1 MQIGGIVLCGGQS
14 LRMGRPKAWLPFG
27 DEVLLQRVV
36 RILGEVVQ
44 PIVVVAAPRQV
55 LPALPHDVEIVRDD
69 VEHRGPLGG
78 LVAGLAALNGR
89 VDAAYLS
96 GCDLPFLSP
105 AFIRRMIAFE
115 VTAVPRVDGYLHPL
129 AATYS
134 MSVIHTARA
143 LLNADQRRLIGLFDH
158 VATRIVEAAELA
170 DIDPTFQ
177 FLRNINTPEEYAA
190 ACGVGR
196 SETT

>member
-44 PIVVVAAPRQV
+44 PIVVVAAPGQA

-69 VEHRGPLGG
+69 VEYRGPLGG

-89 VDAAYLS
+89 VDTAYLS

-105 AFIRRMIAFE
+105 AFVRRMIAFAT
-115 VTAVPRVDGYLHPL
+115 TAVPHVDGYLHPL
-129 AATYS
+129 AAIYS
-134 MSVIHTARA
+134 MSVTDTALS
-143 LLNADQRRLIGLFDH
+143 LLKADQRRLIGLYDH
-158 VATRIVEAAELA
+158 VPTRIVEAAELV

-177 FLRNINTPEEYAA
+177 SLRNINTPEEYAIA
-190 ACGVGR
+190 LREVNGYPR
-196 SETT
+196 

>member
-44 PIVVVAAPRQV
+44 PIVVVAAAGQA
-55 LPALPHDVEIVRDD
+55 LPALPHGVEIVRDD
-69 VEHRGPLGG
+69 VEYRGPLAG
-78 LVAGLAALNGR
+78 LVAGLTALNGR

-105 AFIRRMIAFE
+105 AFVRRMIAFAA
-115 VTAVPRVDGYLHPL
+115 TAVPRVDGYLHPL
-129 AATYS
+129 AAVYS
-134 MSVIHTARA
+134 MSVAHSARA
-143 LLNADQRRLIGLFDH
+143 LLDADQRRLIGLFDH
-158 VATRIVEAAELA
+158 VPTRFVEAAELENV
-170 DIDPTFQ
+170 DPTFQ
-177 FLRNINTPEEYAA
+177 SLRNINTPEEYAA
-190 ACGVGR
+190 ACQEWEGYPR
-196 SETT
+196 